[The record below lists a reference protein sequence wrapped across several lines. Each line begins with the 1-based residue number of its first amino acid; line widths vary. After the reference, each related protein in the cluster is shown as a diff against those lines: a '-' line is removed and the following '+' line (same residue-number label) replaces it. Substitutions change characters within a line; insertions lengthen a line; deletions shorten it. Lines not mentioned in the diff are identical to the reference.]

1 MVAYMVEDWTLNT
14 EERLTKDFKLSELA
28 CPCCGE
34 CEMDPEFLRRL
45 QVWRDML
52 GVPVSLASAYRC
64 RKHNREVGGAPGS
77 MHPLGKAVDPVII
90 PKFRFRMIELAHKL
104 EFSGIGLGKTKMHL
118 DTSPVKNRSWG
129 Y

>member
-1 MVAYMVEDWTLNT
+1 MKYDSTRSFTRN
-14 EERLTKDFKLSELA
+14 ELA
-28 CPCCGE
+28 CPCCGA
-34 CEMDPEFLRRL
+34 CEMCPVFLVRL
-45 QVWRDML
+45 QVWRDLL

-64 RKHNREVGGAPGS
+64 REHNKEVGGRPGS

-90 PKFRFRMIELAHKL
+90 PKLRYRMIELAHKL

-118 DTSPVKNRSWG
+118 DTSPVRNRSWG